1 MLSTVDQ
8 KSAADPNLPPTATKF
23 DHNIVIILNN
33 GFAERRD
40 PMPELHHGQTV
51 KYTTTE
57 PGAKASMVFP
67 ALSPYLSDDQTGSEI
82 PDSQIMKLV
91 RPFQIGEDS
100 FLGRCNLTLASGE
113 KVSWDPA
120 NPEKGGGDHRVQRP

>member
-8 KSAADPNLPPTATKF
+8 KSAADSNLPPTATKS

-40 PMPELHHGQTV
+40 PMPELHYGQTV
-51 KYTTTE
+51 QYTTTE

-67 ALSPYLSDDQTGSEI
+67 ELSPYLPDDQTGTEI
-82 PDSQIMKLV
+82 PDSRIMNLV
-91 RPFQIGEDS
+91 RPFQIGNDS
-100 FLGRCNLTLASGE
+100 FLGRCYLTLASGE
-113 KVSWDPA
+113 KVTWDPA
-120 NPEKGGGDHRVQRP
+120 NPEKGGGNHKVSKP

>member
-1 MLSTVDQ
+1 MLSTADQ
-8 KSAADPNLPPTATKF
+8 TSAADPNLPPTATKS

-40 PMPELHHGQTV
+40 PMPELHYGQTV
-51 KYTTTE
+51 QYTTTE

-67 ALSPYLSDDQTGSEI
+67 ERSPYLPDDQPGTEI
-82 PDSQIMKLV
+82 PDSQIMNLV

-100 FLGRCNLTLASGE
+100 FLGQCKLTLASG
-113 KVSWDPA
+113 KPVTWDPA
-120 NPEKGGGDHRVQRP
+120 NPEKGGGNHKVSKP